1 MKLAVDFV
9 ELQRGLILER
19 RMNRDEALIY
29 IRKYAGRLYDPEL
42 IEPFIQVCATTL
54 ADVTLAD
61 PQVRAHGTRDLVP
74 GMVLARNLTANN
86 GMLLLNAGK
95 VLNLALIEKLIAF
108 EAIEGARYTLFV
120 RLPESTTRRLPSD
133 LEALYRRAHGRR
145 NLVQAPGGG
154 GHLVHRLG
162 VLLRTL
168 GDEFHALGDFIA
180 GARLFADG
188 LGNFVDHRRG
198 MTGSIEDLVDRY
210 PSLTSER
217 HPSFTGSRRPPCC

>member
-1 MKLAVDFV
+1 MDFV

-42 IEPFIQVCATTL
+42 IEPFIQVCATTRRRH
-54 ADVTLAD
+54 LAD

-108 EAIEGARYTLFV
+108 EAIEGARYAV
-120 RLPESTTRRLPSD
+120 RAPPGVDDLGGSRQILKRSTEERMVATTSFRRLAVAAISCIAWVFCCERWAMSSTRWAISSLARDCSRMVWEISSTTD
-133 LEALYRRAHGRR
+133 AA
-145 NLVQAPGGG
+145 
-154 GHLVHRLG
+154 
-162 VLLRTL
+162 
-168 GDEFHALGDFIA
+168 
-180 GARLFADG
+180 
-188 LGNFVDHRRG
+188 
-198 MTGSIEDLVDRY
+198 
-210 PSLTSER
+210 
-217 HPSFTGSRRPPCC
+217 

>member
-61 PQVRAHGTRDLVP
+61 PQVRAHGTRGLVP

-120 RLPESTTRRLPSD
+120 RLPESTTW
-133 LEALYRRAHGRR
+133 A
-145 NLVQAPGGG
+145 AP
-154 GHLVHRLG
+154 VR
-162 VLLRTL
+162 
-168 GDEFHALGDFIA
+168 
-180 GARLFADG
+180 
-188 LGNFVDHRRG
+188 
-198 MTGSIEDLVDRY
+198 S
-210 PSLTSER
+210 
-217 HPSFTGSRRPPCC
+217 